1 MSLGEGDTTCDKVT
15 QSVTRRHIASLVLS
29 PFSWEY
35 VTERQAYTGIYIP
48 GKSWFAAGFTDS
60 WVKKLMSGRARGG
73 GD

>member
-48 GKSWFAAGFTDS
+48 GKS
-60 WVKKLMSGRARGG
+60 
-73 GD
+73 